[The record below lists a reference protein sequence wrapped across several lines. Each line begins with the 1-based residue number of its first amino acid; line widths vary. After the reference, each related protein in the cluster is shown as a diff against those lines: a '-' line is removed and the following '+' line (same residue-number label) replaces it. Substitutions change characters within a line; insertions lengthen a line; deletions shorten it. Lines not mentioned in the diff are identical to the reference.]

1 MAVSQAQIK
10 SDTWG
15 IFNTLIRSN
24 VSSVTIKGSGGA
36 NTKTVS
42 IQNISQSFP
51 DKLFDSE
58 SSYPMITI
66 GSPNFRSNTLTFR
79 SRELDCTLEFNV
91 FATQSEAADKIVD
104 KIADTIF
111 DNESTLS
118 ADGIDEIEIDST
130 DETNYDR
137 NKINVHSRMIVF
149 RFKVVL

>member
-1 MAVSQAQIK
+1 MAVSQKSIK
-10 SDTWG
+10 ADVWN
-15 IFNTLIRSN
+15 IFKDLIKTN
-24 VSSVTIKGSGGA
+24 VTSVTIHGSGGA
-36 NTKTVS
+36 NTKTVN

-58 SSYPMITI
+58 SAYPMITI
-66 GSPNFRSNTLTFR
+66 GSPNFRSNAVTFR

-91 FATQSEAADKIVD
+91 FATQSETADKIVD

-111 DNESTLS
+111 DNEEDLS
-118 ADGIDEIEIDST
+118 SDGIDEIEIDST

-137 NKINVHSRMIVF
+137 NKINVHARMLVF